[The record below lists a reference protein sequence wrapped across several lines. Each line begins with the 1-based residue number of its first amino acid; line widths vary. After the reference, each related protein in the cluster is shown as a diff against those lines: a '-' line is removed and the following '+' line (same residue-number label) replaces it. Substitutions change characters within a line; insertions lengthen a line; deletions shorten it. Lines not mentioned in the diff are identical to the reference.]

1 MPAAAPPETA
11 SRYYAA
17 LALVAARAASEALA
31 VRPRGLTAAWEVLAR
46 GQIRSAAV
54 ATEAIDLMM
63 LEQDLRIA
71 ADALLNSPGFT
82 TAADTFAEMAE
93 QVSVDAEFERLVA
106 SLVQDSGRAAQ
117 SVATAAR
124 PDTIHVRYLSPPSCA
139 RCAVLAG
146 RIYRWSDGFPRH
158 TGCDCVMIPT
168 TVANDQLVQD
178 PVQLAREG
186 LVTGLS
192 KADRRAILEDGA
204 DFGRVVNVRLRSSG
218 LKEPGRVLYR
228 RGRMTPEG
236 IYRAAG
242 GDRDAALALLIQHGY
257 LT

>member
-1 MPAAAPPETA
+1 MAAAAPPETA

-17 LALVAARAASEALA
+17 SALVATRAAAEALA
-31 VRPRGLTAAWEVLAR
+31 VRPRGLSAAWEVLAR
-46 GQIRSAAV
+46 AQIRSAAV
-54 ATEAIDLMM
+54 ASEAVSLML
-63 LEQDLRIA
+63 LEQDINVQA
-71 ADALLNSPGFT
+71 EALLNSPGFT
-82 TAADTFAEMAE
+82 TAADNFAQMVD
-93 QVSVDAEFERLVA
+93 QTSIDAEFERLVA
-106 SLVQDSGRAAQ
+106 SLVQDAGRAAQ
-117 SVATAAR
+117 SVASAAR
-124 PDTIHVRYLSPPSCA
+124 PDTVHVRYLSPPSCA

-146 RIYRWSDGFPRH
+146 RVYRWSDGFPRH

-178 PVQLAREG
+178 PVKLAREG

-204 DFGRVVNVRLRSSG
+204 DFNRVVNVRLKSSG

-242 GDRDAALALLIQHGY
+242 DDRDAALSLLISNGY

>member
-1 MPAAAPPETA
+1 M
-11 SRYYAA
+11 S
-17 LALVAARAASEALA
+17 ALVATQAAAQAAA
-31 VRPRGLTAAWEVLAR
+31 VRPRGLGAAWEVLAR
-46 GQIRSAAV
+46 AQIRQASV
-54 ATEAIDLMM
+54 ATEAVDLML
-63 LEQDLRIA
+63 LEQELDAA

-82 TAADTFAEMAE
+82 TSVDAFEQMVD

-106 SLVQDSGRAAQ
+106 SLVQDAGRAAQ

-124 PDTIHVRYLSPPSCA
+124 TRTVHVRYLSPPSCA

-146 RIYRWSDGFPRH
+146 RIYRWSEGFLRH
-158 TGCDCVMIPT
+158 PGCDCVMIPT

-178 PVQLAREG
+178 PVELAREG

-204 DFGRVVNVRLRSSG
+204 KFGQVVNVRLRSSG

-228 RGRMTPEG
+228 RGRMTPEA

-242 GDRDAALALLIQHGY
+242 ADRDAALALLVQNGY